1 MNEPLIQSM
10 TSQLIVRMRDRIL
23 AGTYAPGAALRQD
36 VLASEF
42 GTSKIP
48 VREALVQ
55 LKSEGLVDIF
65 PNRGFQVRP
74 LCATELDEV
83 FDLRLRIEPA
93 AVAQGARLASEADRA
108 SAHSALA
115 DLNEALAR
123 GEFSAS
129 GRLNREFHLTLVVPR
144 VQPVAAEILARLHT
158 LAQRYVQAHLRPEGR
173 VKRAAREHAALI
185 KAWRAGKFTQVRTLV
200 HAHIASTH
208 SDLAGSA
215 SGGPAGAG
223 PRGDAVPD
231 SRVRRPT
238 SRAPRRRSC

>member
-1 MNEPLIQSM
+1 LSEPLIQSM

-23 AGTYAPGAALRQD
+23 AGVYAPGAALRQD
-36 VLASEF
+36 VLATEF

-74 LCATELDEV
+74 LCASELAEV

-93 AVAQGARLASEADRA
+93 AVAEGAQLASEADRA
-108 SAHSALA
+108 SAQSALG
-115 DLNEALAR
+115 DLNDALAR
-123 GEFSAS
+123 GEFSSS

-144 VQPVAAEILARLHT
+144 MQPVAAEILGRLHT

-173 VKRAAREHAALI
+173 ARRAAREHAALI
-185 KAWRAGKFTQVRTLV
+185 KAWRGGKLKQVRGLV

-208 SDLAGSA
+208 ADLARVLAGS
-215 SGGPAGAG
+215 
-223 PRGDAVPD
+223 
-231 SRVRRPT
+231 
-238 SRAPRRRSC
+238 

>member
-1 MNEPLIQSM
+1 LNEPLIQSM

-74 LCATELDEV
+74 LCAAELDEV

-108 SAHSALA
+108 SAHVALA

-123 GEFSAS
+123 GRYPRPAAYAGATLRAGAFAP
-129 GRLNREFHLTLVVPR
+129 GRAGEARRAGTRGAH
-144 VQPVAAEILARLHT
+144 QGLAR
-158 LAQRYVQAHLRPEGR
+158 G
-173 VKRAAREHAALI
+173 KIHASS
-185 KAWRAGKFTQVRTLV
+185 
-200 HAHIASTH
+200 H
-208 SDLAGSA
+208 AGS
-215 SGGPAGAG
+215 
-223 PRGDAVPD
+223 RTHRLDALG
-231 SRVRRPT
+231 SRRLR
-238 SRAPRRRSC
+238 